1 MGKKSTDGN
10 SKMADVVVVT
20 GASSG
25 IGKAVALRLARD
37 GFYVV
42 VHAGR
47 NQEAVRQVTQ
57 EIKQMGREALPLF
70 CDFSDASRL
79 ESFVQACWDWQ
90 GDISGWFNIAG
101 VDVLTGEASDWSF
114 EKKLDAVLQIDVV
127 ASLLL
132 SRSIGEKM
140 KRAFERDQKVRAV
153 VNVGWDQASQGMA
166 GDSGEMFA
174 ASKGAIM
181 AMSKSLAQS
190 MAPAVRVNC
199 IAPGWIQTKWGQ
211 QASESWQ
218 RRATQD
224 ALCGRWGQPEDVAGL
239 ASFLMSSDAA
249 FINGQILNLNGG
261 FRYSK

>member
-1 MGKKSTDGN
+1 MSSERETPR
-10 SKMADVVVVT
+10 SPCVVIT

-37 GFYVV
+37 GFDIV
-42 VHAGR
+42 VHGGSNLSAAEGLVEEVIGLGQ
-47 NQEAVRQVTQ
+47 NAVPM
-57 EIKQMGREALPLF
+57 I

-140 KRAFERDQKVRAV
+140 KCAFERDQKVRAV

-249 FINGQILNLNGG
+249 FINGQILNVNGG